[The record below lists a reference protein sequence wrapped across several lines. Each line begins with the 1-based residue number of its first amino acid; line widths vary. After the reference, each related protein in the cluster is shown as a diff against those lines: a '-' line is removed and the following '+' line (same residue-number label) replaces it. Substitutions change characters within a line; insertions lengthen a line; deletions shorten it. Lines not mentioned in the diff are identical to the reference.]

1 MYMSRIWLYHKRY
14 NTRTVSDPV
23 CLSLPRGVA
32 PPSAADDVTP
42 HGEPWF
48 HGKITRHEVE
58 ALLQQDGHF
67 LVRES
72 THSPGQYV
80 LSGRH
85 QGRIKHL
92 LLIDPEGIVS
102 TARSC
107 ICVLMDDVTRQSG
120 SGTNVGLSLKYR
132 VAGTM

>member
-1 MYMSRIWLYHKRY
+1 M
-14 NTRTVSDPV
+14 

-102 TARSC
+102 TARSRARFLWMTS
-107 ICVLMDDVTRQSG
+107 CVSWSRILILG
-120 SGTNVGLSLKYR
+120 CH
-132 VAGTM
+132 

>member
-1 MYMSRIWLYHKRY
+1 MAMYTPACTVHVSCHVFGYTLNVVTH
-14 NTRTVSDPV
+14 TVSDPV

-102 TARSC
+102 TARSLV
-107 ICVLMDDVTRQSG
+107 CVLTYDVTHQSG
-120 SGTNVGLSLKYR
+120 VGY
-132 VAGTM
+132 